1 MSRFVIPLEDP
12 DAKNPTL
19 TGGKGANLARLI
31 EADFPVP
38 PSVCVATTVYQAI
51 IDTSDI
57 RTTIES
63 LETLG
68 PEDTEAIAELSAEVR
83 SKIQQR
89 NLPEPGRSAVMDA
102 LDTLSTN
109 AYAVRSSAT
118 AEDLPTA
125 SFAGQHE
132 TFLGVNQQAAVLD
145 RIHDCLA
152 SLFTDRAVTY
162 RLRNGISQSNV
173 AMAVVVQAMVEPA
186 VAGVLFTADPV
197 SGNRH
202 VASVDANFGL
212 GDTVVAGDIS
222 PDSARIERRTGKILE
237 YAIGEKSYALRS
249 GADKRGG
256 TEPIDLAP
264 ERRESRALSDAQL
277 HALVDLGEQVEQL
290 LDDPQDIEWALVDGD
305 FVLLQSRPITSLYPL
320 PSPLPSDEQ
329 LHVYLSFGHAQA
341 MPEAMP
347 PLVVDF
353 WQGFMDGGA
362 AVFRPDD
369 ARKQWAVEAGGRIYL
384 DLTPLLHI
392 GPLRRR
398 LPKRIAA
405 ANEPASDAL
414 QHLLAQ
420 RPEAFPDRGALA
432 DVRAVVRGLHQGA
445 PVLASVVPRMVGRF
459 VRAFV
464 TGPPNPE
471 REQARIEGWGDDV
484 ASRTRGLDTLA
495 GRVRA
500 AFERFD
506 LSMVLTDV
514 VSRVGPLLVASL
526 VAEKV
531 LRRLFPDADTD
542 IDAISKGLEMELV
555 TRMNQRLGDLAD
567 IAREHPD
574 VREALQQEVP
584 LAQIEEVEGG
594 RAFVDAL
601 ETYLDEFGHRASNEI
616 DLSRSRWN
624 DNPEMLLQTIRSD
637 LVQSEPEAHR
647 EHLHHL
653 KRNANDAAAYLEA
666 RVDVGVCGPLKKA
679 VVRRL
684 IQTYRGGIQ
693 LREYPKQGVA
703 HLFAAVH
710 EEISDAG
717 ASLAVDGRL
726 DRPDDVWYL
735 RKDELLAA
743 LEEDAPIDADVE
755 ARRRT
760 HDRYTSMTAPPI
772 LTSEGE
778 APTEPEDTT
787 RSEGVLTGT
796 PVSAGIVEGLARV
809 IRDPSGESLKKGEIL
824 VAPATD
830 PGWTPLFLNAAG
842 LVMEAG
848 GRMTHGALVAREYG
862 IPAVAAV
869 SEATT
874 TIQTGERIRID
885 GKRGTVELLT
895 RD

>member
-1 MSRFVIPLEDP
+1 MSRFVIPLDDS
-12 DAKNPTL
+12 DAKNLLL
-19 TGGKGANLARLI
+19 TGGKGANLARLVA
-31 EADFPVP
+31 ADFPVP
-38 PSVCVATTVYQAI
+38 PGFCVSTNVYQAI
-51 IDTSDI
+51 VDTQAI
-57 RTTIES
+57 RTTVES
-63 LETLG
+63 IAKLD
-68 PEDTEAIAELSAEVR
+68 PADTEAIARLSAEVR

-89 NLPEPGRSAVMDA
+89 DLPNPVRSAIMDA
-102 LDTLSTN
+102 LDELDAN

-132 TFLGVNQQAAVLD
+132 TYLGVTQRPAVLD

-152 SLFTDRAVTY
+152 SLFTERAVTY
-162 RLRNGISQSNV
+162 RLQNDISHTNV
-173 AMAVVVQAMVEPA
+173 AMGVVVQEMVEPA
-186 VAGVLFTADPV
+186 AAGVLFTADPV

-212 GDTVVAGDIS
+212 GDPVVAGDIS
-222 PDSARIERRTGKILE
+222 PDTACIDRQTGEMLE
-237 YAIGEKSYALRS
+237 YETGDKSYALRS
-249 GADKRGG
+249 TVDGRGG

-264 ERRESRALSDAQL
+264 ERRESRALSDGQL

-290 LDDPQDIEWALVDGD
+290 LGDPQDIEWALVEGN

-329 LHVYLSFGHAQA
+329 LHVYVSFGHAQA

-353 WQGFMDGGA
+353 WKQFMDGGA

-369 ARKQWAVEAGGRIYL
+369 AREQWAVEAGGRIYL
-384 DLTPLLHI
+384 DLTPLLQI
-392 GPLRRR
+392 GPLRWR
-398 LPKRIAA
+398 LPERFAA
-405 ANEPASDAL
+405 ANKPASDAL
-414 QHLLAQ
+414 QHLLAR
-420 RPEAFPDRGALA
+420 RPEAFSDQGPLA
-432 DVRAVVRGLHQGA
+432 DVRAVVRGLLQGV
-445 PVLASVVPRMVGRF
+445 PILAVVVPRMVGRF

-464 TGPPNPE
+464 TGPPNPT
-471 REQARIEGWGDDV
+471 REQALIEEWGDDM
-484 ASRTRGLDTLA
+484 ALRIRGPDTLA

-500 AFERFD
+500 AFERVD
-506 LSMVLTDV
+506 LSMVLTGV
-514 VSRVGPLLVASL
+514 VSRVGPLLLASL
-526 VAEKV
+526 VAEK
-531 LRRLFPDADTD
+531 LLERLFPDADTE
-542 IDAISKGLEMELV
+542 IDTIGKGLEMELG

-574 VREALQQEVP
+574 VREALQQAVP
-584 LAQIEEVEGG
+584 LTRIEKIEGG
-594 RAFVDAL
+594 RAVVDAL
-601 ETYLDEFGHRASNEI
+601 ERYLDEFGHRASNEI
-616 DLSRSRWN
+616 DLSRPRWN
-624 DNPEMLLQTIRSD
+624 DNPETLLQTVRSD

-647 EHLHHL
+647 DHLDRL
-653 KRNANDAAAYLEA
+653 NRDANDAAASLEA
-666 RVDVGVCGPLKKA
+666 RVEGGVLGPVKKA
-679 VVRRL
+679 GVRRL
-684 IQTYRGGIQ
+684 IRTHRGGIQ

-710 EEISDAG
+710 EVVSDAG
-717 ASLAVDGRL
+717 ESLADDGRL
-726 DRPDDVWYL
+726 NQPNDVWYL

-743 LEEDAPIDADVE
+743 LEEGGSIEADIE

-760 HDRYTSMTAPPI
+760 HERYTSMTAPPV

-787 RSEGVLTGT
+787 CSEGVLTGT
-796 PVSAGIVEGLARV
+796 PVSGGIVEGGARV
-809 IRDPSGESLKKGEIL
+809 IRDPSRESLKKGEIL

-869 SEATT
+869 SDATT
-874 TIQTGERIRID
+874 KIQTGERIRID
-885 GKRGTVELLT
+885 GKSGTIELLT